1 MENSNQSMNISNNSF
16 IRKRTESYKEVGD
29 SWWSRT
35 KNWVNNDWG
44 KVTEY
49 RDIFEVTKD
58 EILNVLNDK
67 LKENEKILIEELD
80 EAYKTQIISKIE
92 ETISLLLNKLEG
104 YQGEQSFILE
114 ERKKDNINLEDKKVI
129 IQNDKEIIE
138 KLKQRVDISYKML
151 PKGEE
156 SAKRT

>member
-1 MENSNQSMNISNNSF
+1 MENSNQSMNISNDDF
-16 IRKRTESYKEVGD
+16 IREEKESYEETGD

-35 KNWVNNDWG
+35 INWFNNDWG
-44 KVTEY
+44 KETKY
-49 RDIFEVTKD
+49 RDIFEVRKD
-58 EILNVLNDK
+58 EILNILNDK

-129 IQNDKEIIE
+129 IQNDNEIVE
-138 KLKQRVDISYKML
+138 KLKQRVDIAKNML
-151 PKGEE
+151 AQG
-156 SAKRT
+156 A